1 MADVVVVGSYNHDHV
16 WRTAQFPVP
25 GETRL
30 GSFTS
35 GPGGKGFNQAVAAAR
50 QGAATAFVGA
60 MGEDAIGDAALE
72 LAAREGIEA
81 RVERCAAEATGTA
94 AILLDASG
102 QNLIVV
108 GPGANAAL
116 SIAHVDAQAALIGTA
131 RVLLTQHEVN
141 PAATRRALDL
151 ARASGTLTLH
161 NPAPPLPDEDGDLLD
176 RIDIL
181 TPNETEFAH
190 LLAQCRGERIDAE
203 SLAMLDD
210 EALHALCRRL
220 GVPTLVLTLGA
231 RGVFVSHEI
240 DDTRGDAATHYR
252 IAVERVTPVDTTG
265 AGDAF
270 SGALA
275 AALALA
281 PRAGFERAARHANR
295 VAALSVEQAG
305 AATAMPSRAAV
316 LARFGDG

>member
-16 WRTAQFPVP
+16 WRTPRFPVP

-60 MGEDAIGDAALE
+60 MGRDAIGDAALE
-72 LAAREGIEA
+72 LASREGIEA
-81 RVERCAAEATGTA
+81 RVERCADEATGTA
-94 AILLDASG
+94 AIMLDASG

-116 SIAHVDAQAALIGTA
+116 SVEHVDAQAALIGTA

-161 NPAPPLPDEDGDLLD
+161 NPAPPLAEEDGDLLD

-190 LLAQCRGERIDAE
+190 LLGRCCGEHVDAE
-203 SLAMLDD
+203 ALAVLDD
-210 EALHALCRRL
+210 AALHALCRRL

-231 RGVFVSHEI
+231 RGVFVSHEG
-240 DDTRGDAATHYR
+240 DDTRGDAAVHYR
-252 IAVERVTPVDTTG
+252 IDAERVTPVDTTG

-281 PRAGFERAARHANR
+281 PRASFEHAVRHANR

-305 AATAMPSRAAV
+305 AASAMPTRAAV
-316 LARFGDG
+316 LARFGDA